1 MATVTPQMVKELREM
16 TLAGMGDCKK
26 ALDAAEGNMEKAVI
40 ILREKG
46 LANAAK
52 KADRAAS
59 EGVVSVVVDNNNI
72 GFAYEVNCETDFV
85 TKNEGFQKFVSN
97 LQQLILKNK
106 PNSLN
111 ELLELPYDS
120 NQNVKSAC
128 TNLVAT
134 IGENISVRRFARVG
148 AGKNF
153 VGSYVHGGGKIG
165 VLVELSGTGIENHLS
180 NSALLEISKDVALQA
195 AAMKPQYLGET
206 EIPAEVLKQEEDIIR
221 NKFLKQ
227 GKPEAALAKIIPSS
241 LKTWMKEVCL
251 TEQLFVKDDSKNV
264 AAYVLESGKKLGIN
278 DLKISAFVSLELG
291 QGVEK
296 KVEDFAAEVAATV
309 AAAKG

>member
-1 MATVTPQMVKELREM
+1 MAVVTPQLVKELREM

-59 EGVVSVVVDNNNI
+59 EGVVTAAVDNNST
-72 GFAYEVNCETDFV
+72 GFVFEVNCETDFV
-85 TKNEGFQKFVSN
+85 TKNDGFQAFVTN
-97 LQQLILKNK
+97 LQNVILKNK
-106 PNSLN
+106 PKSID
-111 ELLELPYDS
+111 ELLSTSYDAS
-120 NQNVKSAC
+120 HTVKSAA
-128 TNLVAT
+128 TSLVAT
-134 IGENISVRRFARVG
+134 IGENINVRRFARLG
-148 AGKNF
+148 SGKNF

-165 VLVELSGTGIENHLS
+165 VLVELSGTGIENHL
-180 NSALLEISKDVALQA
+180 NNEALSEVSKDVALQA
-195 AAMKPQYLGET
+195 AAMKPLYLNESEISPET
-206 EIPAEVLKQEEDIIR
+206 IKSEEDIIR
-221 NKFLKQ
+221 NKFIKQ

-241 LKTWMKEVCL
+241 LKSWFKEVCL
-251 TEQLFVKDDSKNV
+251 ADQLFVKDDNKTV
-264 AAYVLESGKKLGIN
+264 AAYVAESGKKIGIA
-278 DLKISAFVSLELG
+278 DLKINAFVSLELG

-309 AAAKG
+309 AAANA